1 MFSRRIICGQR
12 SYANAGQDL
21 FTILLHVKKK
31 ARELRLSSARNET
44 QALMS
49 SESQAIEIIYPQEDE
64 LKRICLIMFGLLGD
78 VLIRTPLVRELRS
91 LYPDAKITAF
101 VDQSGREAIS
111 LSRLVDKVVVVNRS
125 KRFARIDILSKLRL
139 FAEIRLGS
147 FDLVIDLYMGSS
159 SQLMTKYS
167 GAPYQIFA
175 GVEVAGFKIGKNTY
189 VTSKSFNFVNPH
201 HLGCQFLRALFFLTP
216 DRPNL
221 CTRPEVGVDRLQF
234 DVNKSTTNRDFINKR
249 YFLVSVGAGDKRKIP
264 ELITLAK
271 LCLVIYEEKGLQP
284 LILKNPGM
292 EYLQQS
298 FSNELTSLGV
308 PFRKADLLDLEAIAA
323 LMLSVR
329 FVIVPDTGL
338 LHLAIGLRVKIM
350 AFFPYTNPE
359 LVRPDAE
366 NYISIFEPDTSSKS
380 IPERLSYGMGTPS
393 IDNLLRMTL
402 SFRNRI

>member
-1 MFSRRIICGQR
+1 
-12 SYANAGQDL
+12 
-21 FTILLHVKKK
+21 
-31 ARELRLSSARNET
+31 
-44 QALMS
+44 MS
-49 SESQAIEIIYPQEDE
+49 SESQATGIMYPQEDE

-78 VLIRTPLVRELRS
+78 VLMRTPLVRELRS
-91 LYPDAKITAF
+91 LYPDAEITAF

-125 KRFARIDILSKLRL
+125 KRFARIDVLSKLQL
-139 FAEIRLGS
+139 FAEIRLRS

-189 VTSKSFNFVNPH
+189 LASKSFNFVNPH

-264 ELITLAK
+264 ELNTLAK
-271 LCLVIYEEKGLQP
+271 LCLVIYEEKGLKP
-284 LILKNPGM
+284 LIIKNPGM

-308 PFRKADLLDLEAIAA
+308 PFRKADIMDLEAIAA

-338 LHLAIGLRVKIM
+338 LHLAIGLGVKIM

-359 LVRPDAE
+359 LVRPNAK
-366 NYISIFEPDTSSKS
+366 NYISIFEPDISSKP
-380 IPERLSYGMGTPS
+380 IPGLLPYGMGTPS
-393 IDNLLRMTL
+393 IDNLLRMTV